1 LVPELLDSYSAMM
14 RSLVDKHYAG
24 ATRYPTSGFLRI
36 QLGNALEKLGVAS
49 SNTGL
54 IRNPL
59 NLCNLWIFNI
69 SRVG

>member
-1 LVPELLDSYSAMM
+1 MM

-24 ATRYPTSGFLRI
+24 AKRYPTSGFLHM
-36 QLGNALEKLGVAS
+36 QLGNALEKRGVAS
-49 SNTGL
+49 SNTGP

-59 NLCNLWIFNI
+59 NLCNLRNLWIFNI